1 MRFLVDR
8 CMGLRLSDWLSES
21 GHDSIYAPSLG
32 PDPGDELLLKWARE
46 QGRVLI
52 TIDKDFGALV
62 FVHDQPH
69 AGLIRMPDVPVQR
82 RIDLLKMV
90 MANHEEALAAGA
102 IITIRGERIRVSQ
115 DARE

>member
-8 CMGLRLSDWLSES
+8 CIGLRLSDWLRES
-21 GHDSIYAPSLG
+21 GHDSIYTPALG
-32 PDPGDELLLKWARE
+32 PDPGDEILLRWARE

-62 FVHDQPH
+62 FVRDQPH
-69 AGLIRMPDVPVQR
+69 AGIIRMPDVAVQR

-90 MANHEEALAAGA
+90 LENHGEALEAGA